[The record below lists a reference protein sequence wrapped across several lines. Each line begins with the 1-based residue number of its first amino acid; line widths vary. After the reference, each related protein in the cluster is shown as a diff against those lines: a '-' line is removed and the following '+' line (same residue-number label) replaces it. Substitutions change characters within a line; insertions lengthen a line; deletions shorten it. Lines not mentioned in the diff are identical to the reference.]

1 MDNKYFIIDFDS
13 TFVTIEALDTLA
25 QIALSDNPQ
34 KDQILQQI
42 KGITQMGM
50 EGKMS
55 FTQTLEK
62 RLSLFAAN
70 KSHIEA
76 LVAVLKK
83 SVTPSIARNK
93 AFFKKNNA
101 HVYIISGGFRE
112 YIEPI
117 VTAFGIT
124 PDHILA
130 NEFTYDTSGMITGF
144 DRQQDLSK
152 KRGKVK
158 AVKSLKLQGEV
169 YVIGDGYTDYEVKKH
184 KAAHYFYCF
193 TENVRRDS
201 VANLANKEVAS
212 FDEVL
217 FEVHME
223 RAQSYP
229 KSKMNVLLL
238 ENIHE
243 IAVDTFKKEGYRV
256 KTFSKALSE
265 EELMRELKDVS
276 ILGIRSKTDVTQ
288 KALQSAPRLMAI
300 GAFCIG
306 TNQIDLDF
314 AAKQGVVVFNA
325 PYSNTRS
332 VVELVLGEIIMLM
345 RGISDK
351 NEKLHAGE
359 WDKSAVGSQEIRGK
373 TLGIIGY
380 GNIGS
385 QLSVVA
391 ESLGMRVLF
400 YDLDTKL
407 ALGNA
412 QQVTSMRKLLS
423 KSDIVTVHVDG
434 RVQNTNLIGEKEFSQ
449 MRDGVIFLNLARGH
463 VVDLSAL
470 AKAVKS
476 GKVRGAAVDV
486 FSKEPHGKDEK
497 FESVLQGLPNV
508 ILTPHIGG
516 STQEAQ
522 YNIGQ
527 FVSEKITQYVDS
539 GNSAFGVNFPE
550 ISVPVLQN
558 AHRFLHIHEN
568 VPGVLAEINNILAAR
583 KINVLGQYLKT
594 TEHIGYVVTDVNK
607 SYKEQVIKELQS
619 IRGTIRLRVLY

>member
-1 MDNKYFIIDFDS
+1 MNSKFFIIDFDS

-34 KDQILQQI
+34 KDQVLQQI
-42 KGITQMGM
+42 KGITHMGM

-62 RLSLFAAN
+62 RLSLFSAN
-70 KSHIEA
+70 KSHIDVLTA
-76 LVAVLKK
+76 GLKK
-83 SVTPSIARNK
+83 NVTPSITRNK
-93 AFFKKNNA
+93 AFFKKNSA
-101 HVYIISGGFRE
+101 RIYIISGGFRE

-117 VTAFGIT
+117 VSMFGIK

-130 NEFTYDTSGMITGF
+130 NEFTYDTSGTIIGF
-144 DRQQDLSK
+144 NKKQLLSK
-152 KRGKVK
+152 KLGKVK
-158 AVKSLKLQGEV
+158 AVKSLQLQGEI
-169 YVIGDGYTDYEVKKH
+169 YVIGDGYTDYEIKKH
-184 KAAHYFYCF
+184 KAAQYFYCF

-201 VANLANKEVAS
+201 VANLADKEVAS

-243 IAVDTFKKEGYRV
+243 TAVNAFKKEGYRV
-256 KTFSKALSE
+256 KTLSKALSE
-265 EELMRELKDVS
+265 EELIDELKNVS
-276 ILGIRSKTDVTQ
+276 ILGIRSKTDVT
-288 KALQSAPRLMAI
+288 KKVLQSASRLIAI

-306 TNQIDLDF
+306 TNQIDLDA

-345 RGISDK
+345 RGISEK
-351 NEKLHAGE
+351 NAKLHTGE
-359 WDKSAVGSQEIRGK
+359 WDKSATGSQEIRGK

-391 ESLGMRVLF
+391 ESLGMKVLF
-400 YDLDTKL
+400 YDLETKL

-423 KSDIVTVHVDG
+423 QSDVVTVHVDG
-434 RVQNTNLIGEKEFSQ
+434 RTQNTNLIGEKEFSQ
-449 MRDGVIFLNLARGH
+449 MRDGVVFLNLARGH
-463 VVDLSAL
+463 VVDLDAL
-470 AKAVKS
+470 AKAVQL

-486 FSKEPHGKDEK
+486 FPKEPHSKDEK
-497 FESVLQGLPNV
+497 FENVLQGLPNV

-522 YNIGQ
+522 YNIGS
-527 FVSEKITQYVDS
+527 FVSEKITQYIDS

-550 ISVPVLQN
+550 ISVPILQN

-568 VPGVLAEINNILAAR
+568 VPGVLAEINNVLAAR

-594 TEHIGYVVTDVNK
+594 TENIGYVVTDVNK
-607 SYKEQVIKELQS
+607 SYKEQVIKDLQS